1 MCEAENSARREMI
14 MGEDTTT
21 LDSRGRGDDTL
32 KLQEMVMQ
40 KFGIDKALRLG
51 ILVLTVALVAVVAST
66 LRERLVVAGDSAP
79 SFSVTTDTGRK
90 ISTSDF
96 GGKILVVN
104 FWATWCPPCISE
116 LPSLNQMAAEVKGS
130 GVVVLGIS
138 VDKDK
143 VAYDKFLKKV
153 KLNFETSRDPAADIS
168 SEYGTFK
175 YPETYVINRDG
186 RVLEKFIADQ
196 PWTDPAI
203 ITRLKGYAR

>member
-1 MCEAENSARREMI
+1 
-14 MGEDTTT
+14 
-21 LDSRGRGDDTL
+21 
-32 KLQEMVMQ
+32 MQ

-66 LRERLVVAGDSAP
+66 LREHLVVAGDSAP

-153 KLNFETSRDPAADIS
+153 KLNFETSRDPGADIS
-168 SEYGTFK
+168 AEYGTFK

-186 RVLEKFIADQ
+186 KVLEKFIDDQ

>member
-1 MCEAENSARREMI
+1 MKPDRI
-14 MGEDTTT
+14 
-21 LDSRGRGDDTL
+21 LH
-32 KLQEMVMQ
+32 
-40 KFGIDKALRLG
+40 FALLAS
-51 ILVLTVALVAVVAST
+51 LAVFCFALYTSLHETIVN
-66 LRERLVVAGDSAP
+66 AGDSAP
-79 SFSVTTDTGRK
+79 DFAITTDAGKHVTVK
-90 ISTSDF
+90 DF
-96 GGKILVVN
+96 GGKLLLLN

-143 VAYDKFLKKV
+143 AAYDKFLKKV

-175 YPETYVINRDG
+175 YPETYVINSDG
-186 RVLEKFIADQ
+186 KVLEKFIADQ